1 MGNVATLHLMENIW
15 AILSNTNARILNFLY
30 KQNQK
35 FIKTIDL
42 RRQDILDGNFY
53 HEIMAKEPINSD
65 MFIIYQEGKIVI
77 FRNHPIF
84 FFVKCMAMKSAIKL
98 TYQILTNQRFVV
110 L

>member
-1 MGNVATLHLMENIW
+1 MQAIQIHFQMGNVATLNLMENIW
-15 AILSNTNARILNFLY
+15 AMLSNTNARTLNFLT

-65 MFIIYQEGKIVI
+65 MFIIYQEGKNSN
-77 FRNHPIF
+77 F
-84 FFVKCMAMKSAIKL
+84 
-98 TYQILTNQRFVV
+98 
-110 L
+110 